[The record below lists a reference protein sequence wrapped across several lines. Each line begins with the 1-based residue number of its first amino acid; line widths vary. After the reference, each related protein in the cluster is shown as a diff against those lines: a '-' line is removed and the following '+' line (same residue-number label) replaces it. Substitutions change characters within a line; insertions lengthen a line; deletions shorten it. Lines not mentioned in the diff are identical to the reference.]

1 MNRRVGIGL
10 ILTFVVV
17 AGASCGIPHDAEPT
31 LFPGGVVHPA
41 VAPGDTDAQAGK
53 GPGAPDVA
61 ASVFLVQGERLVKV
75 VRNVPSAELS
85 AVLTLLLD
93 GPKQAEFAAGVRT
106 AISPETTL
114 RAARH
119 EGDTAVVDLS
129 AAVVEVGGQE
139 QILAVAQIVLTTT
152 AVPGIEQVRFLLEGQ
167 AVEIPRA
174 DGTLTAESLRAAD
187 YQGLVQPS
195 P

>member
-1 MNRRVGIGL
+1 MTRGFEIRL

-17 AGASCGIPHDAEPT
+17 AGASCGIPHDAEPR
-31 LFPGGVVHPA
+31 LFPGGVVNPA
-41 VAPGDTDAQAGK
+41 VASGDTDPQAGK
-53 GPGAPDVA
+53 GPSVPNVA

-75 VRNVPSAELS
+75 FRTVPSADLS
-85 AVLTLLLD
+85 AVLRLLLD

-106 AISPETTL
+106 TISPQTTL

-119 EGDTAVVDLS
+119 EGGTAVVDLS
-129 AAVVEVGGQE
+129 AAFVEVGGQE
-139 QILAVAQIVLTTT
+139 QILSVAQIVLTAT
-152 AVPGIEQVRFLLEGQ
+152 AVPGVEQVRFLLEGQ

-187 YQGLVQPS
+187 YQGLVRSS